1 MRPFGTL
8 LFTAMLAGT
17 AAAQTAPPPPAIAT
31 PASDVSIHSFGDR
44 EKSCAEWTDSCR
56 TCRRTEAGEQAC
68 SNIGP
73 TCQPAAITCTRK
85 TEPAA
90 PQ

>member
-1 MRPFGTL
+1 MRPCGTL
-8 LFTAMLAGT
+8 LFTAMLAGA
-17 AAAQTAPPPPAIAT
+17 AAAQTLPPPVITT
-31 PASDVSIHSFGDR
+31 PVSDASIHNYGDR

-56 TCRRTEAGEQAC
+56 TCRRTEAGEQIC

-73 TCQPAAITCTRK
+73 TCQPAPITCTRK

>member
-1 MRPFGTL
+1 MRVFNTL
-8 LFTAMLAGT
+8 ALIGLLVCG
-17 AAAQTAPPPPAIAT
+17 AAAPSAPPAMV
-31 PASDVSIHSFGDR
+31 ASVADISIHTYGDHD
-44 EKSCAEWTDSCR
+44 KSCAEWTDRCR
-56 TCRRTEAGEQAC
+56 TCRRTEAGEQVC